1 MVINEPKIRA
11 HKHLLALLTKD
22 HDNINLLEEGDLL
35 VQPQLAMTLQN
46 IMTHGADALYQGPL
60 ANKLVAD
67 IHSAGGIITEDD
79 LYNYRPVLRT
89 PVIAKNI
96 QGFNIASV
104 GPPSSGGAAVLGA
117 LRFLSGYRDPYSFF
131 ADTVSKHRLIEASKN
146 VFSIRMSLSDPAYNT
161 NKTLAA
167 VLDMISSRYMETL
180 RLQTS
185 DVSSLPISHYGG
197 SKWAQLADG
206 AGSNVTATDASEGD
220 RRRLNQRKRSVRA
233 FGYLEDRGT
242 THLSVVDKDRNSVS
256 ITSTVNT
263 YFGSKVVS
271 GNLGIVLNNQVSAHT
286 ESRSALVY
294 AM

>member
-22 HDNINLLEEGDLL
+22 HDSLNLLEEGDILQ
-35 VQPQLAMTLQN
+35 QPELALTLQN
-46 IMTHGADALYQGPL
+46 IMTNGADAIYKGPL
-60 ANKLVAD
+60 AKKLVAD
-67 IHSAGGIITEDD
+67 IHGAGGIITEDD
-79 LYNYRPVLRT
+79 LGNYRPVLRS
-89 PVIAKNI
+89 PVIARNI

-117 LRFLSGYRDPYSFF
+117 LRFLSGYKDPYSFF
-131 ADTVSKHRLIEASKN
+131 ADTVSKHRLVEASKN

-161 NKTLAA
+161 NKTLSA

-180 RLQTS
+180 RIQSS
-185 DVSSLPISHYGG
+185 DVASLPMSHYGG
-197 SKWAQLADG
+197 SRWAQLADD
-206 AGSNVTATDASEGD
+206 AGLNVTATDASEGD
-220 RRRLNQRKRSVRA
+220 RRRLSQGERKLRA

-263 YFGSKVVS
+263 YFGSKIVS
-271 GNLGIVLNNQVSAHT
+271 GSLGIVLNNQVRLIYMSFLQSANI
-286 ESRSALVY
+286 
-294 AM
+294 